1 MFQSFLKGARLTVGE
16 HGLHVHNG
24 SFDNAGEGCGIIGG
38 HFNPNLVNHGSINSA
53 VRHAGDFGNIEVTI
67 AGEIEVDV
75 KKPGLTINQFLGR

>member
-16 HGLHVHNG
+16 HGFHVHNG
-24 SFDNAGEGCGIIGG
+24 SFDNAGEGCGIVGG

-75 KKPGLTINQFLGR
+75 KKTGLTINQFLGR